1 MLMERQARKQ
11 LVRETVE
18 KHLNELRNELV
29 ELGLKG
35 WFNFGYE
42 SEEEKFSIGCDY
54 NLETK
59 NPHQN

>member
-1 MLMERQARKQ
+1 MERQARKQ
-11 LVRETVE
+11 LVRETIE
-18 KHLNELRNELV
+18 NHLNELRNELV

-54 NLETK
+54 NLEAK
-59 NPHQN
+59 YPHQN